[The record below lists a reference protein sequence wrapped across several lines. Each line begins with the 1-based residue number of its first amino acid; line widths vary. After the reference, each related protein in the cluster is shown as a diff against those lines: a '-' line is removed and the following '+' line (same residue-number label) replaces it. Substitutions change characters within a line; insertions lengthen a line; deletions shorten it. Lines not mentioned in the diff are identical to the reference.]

1 MNLYEELIFSIVD
14 DIVTSDTNYY
24 FIIQKLSHLSRILE
38 EAFSGA
44 AEEYLKNVDLLD
56 PNHFNY
62 LLK

>member
-38 EAFSGA
+38 ETFSGGRRRVF
-44 AEEYLKNVDLLD
+44 K
-56 PNHFNY
+56 
-62 LLK
+62 KC